1 MKQGDSDRAS
11 HYYSMMPSLKRT
23 KDKGKKRGGG
33 GGMRPLPNKQQSM
46 IQTPAPD
53 QVTSDLIDATCHEI
67 LSLEG
72 DEGPDGSYAIPSV
85 ASFAIL
91 AKRLDHYLGQLSVLK
106 DDNVRTRLLLA
117 KLVIDVCVRSAY
129 PSDDDEGK
137 DDTDTKIPSLI
148 EMTEDEWNSLAREL
162 GLVAETVSFSFESSE
177 LSEPLNSLISQVEA
191 LGALATLRSQLS
203 SGISEI
209 EEDDANTPSKKKVP
223 KTFFSNLQ
231 DAINQYKQTAE
242 KIYENHENIDK
253 NLFVPDA
260 MLKIKRNSTVQR
272 TKSTATSFLERIDEL
287 VAKKAFPLKH
297 LQLSLLALLKK
308 LEKELPVPKL
318 FQLGYFGNGSSST
331 PPTSAAPTKKITST
345 SPVSPSATSSS
356 SGQVISQREARKQTK
371 KPEYR
376 DKSDSEEEEEEEEE
390 TPVLVEKK
398 NGTKRK
404 NEKNTLT
411 FDSDSGDDVELKVA
425 PSKKKVRRVPYSEE
439 EKGALLQG
447 VEEFG
452 KGNWAKIR
460 DHYADIFGVNKRTA
474 VNLKDLYRTLTK

>member
-1 MKQGDSDRAS
+1 
-11 HYYSMMPSLKRT
+11 
-23 KDKGKKRGGG
+23 
-33 GGMRPLPNKQQSM
+33 
-46 IQTPAPD
+46 
-53 QVTSDLIDATCHEI
+53 
-67 LSLEG
+67 
-72 DEGPDGSYAIPSV
+72 
-85 ASFAIL
+85 
-91 AKRLDHYLGQLSVLK
+91 
-106 DDNVRTRLLLA
+106 
-117 KLVIDVCVRSAY
+117 
-129 PSDDDEGK
+129 
-137 DDTDTKIPSLI
+137 
-148 EMTEDEWNSLAREL
+148 
-162 GLVAETVSFSFESSE
+162 
-177 LSEPLNSLISQVEA
+177 LISQVEA

-231 DAINQYKQTAE
+231 DAINQYNQTAE
-242 KIYENHENIDK
+242 KIHENHENIDK
-253 NLFVPDA
+253 NLFIPDA
-260 MLKIKRNSTVQR
+260 MLKIKRSSTVQR
-272 TKSTATSFLERIDEL
+272 AKSSAISLVESIDNF
-287 VAKKAFPLKH
+287 VAKKVFPLKH
-297 LQLSLLALLKK
+297 LQVSLLALLKK

-318 FQLGYFGNGSSST
+318 FQLGYFDNGSSST
-331 PPTSAAPTKKITST
+331 PPTSSAPTKKITST

-376 DKSDSEEEEEEEEE
+376 DKSDSEEEEEQE

-411 FDSDSGDDVELKVA
+411 IDSDSENEVELKFA
-425 PSKKKVRRVPYSEE
+425 PSKKKTRRVPYSEE

-452 KGNWAKIR
+452 KGSWAKIR
-460 DHYADIFGVNKRTA
+460 DHYADIFSVNNRTT

>member
-1 MKQGDSDRAS
+1 MKRGDRDRAS

-33 GGMRPLPNKQQSM
+33 SMPPLPNKQSM
-46 IQTPAPD
+46 VQTPAPD
-53 QVTSDLIDATCHEI
+53 QVASDLIDATCHDI

-72 DEGPDGSYAIPSV
+72 DEGPDGSSIPSV
-85 ASFAIL
+85 ASFAII

-106 DDNVRTRLLLA
+106 DDNVRSRLLLA

-137 DDTDTKIPSLI
+137 DDTDTATQKMPSLI
-148 EMTEDEWNSLAREL
+148 DMTEDEWNSLAREL
-162 GLVAETVSFSFESSE
+162 GLVAETVSFSFESE
-177 LSEPLNSLISQVEA
+177 LSEPINSLISQVEA
-191 LGALATLRSQLS
+191 LGALAILRSQLS

-231 DAINQYKQTAE
+231 DSVDQYNQTAKE
-242 KIYENHENIDK
+242 IKESHEIDK

-260 MLKIKRNSTVQR
+260 MLKIKRSSTVQR
-272 TKSTATSFLERIDEL
+272 AKSSAISLVESIEDL
-287 VAKKAFPLKH
+287 VAKRAFPLKY
-297 LQLSLLALLKK
+297 LQVSLLALLKK

-331 PPTSAAPTKKITST
+331 PPTSSAPTKKITST

-376 DKSDSEEEEEEEEE
+376 DESDSEKEEEEEE

-411 FDSDSGDDVELKVA
+411 IDSDSEDEVELKFA
-425 PSKKKVRRVPYSEE
+425 PSKKKTRRVPYSEE

-460 DHYADIFGVNKRTA
+460 DHYADIFGVNNRTA

>member
-1 MKQGDSDRAS
+1 MKRGDSDRAS
-11 HYYSMMPSLKRT
+11 HYYSTMPSLKRT

-33 GGMRPLPNKQQSM
+33 SMRPLPNKQSM

-72 DEGPDGSYAIPSV
+72 DEGPDGSSIPSV

-106 DDNVRTRLLLA
+106 DDNVRSRLLLA
-117 KLVIDVCVRSAY
+117 KLAIDVCVRSAY

-137 DDTDTKIPSLI
+137 DDTDTATQKMPSLI
-148 EMTEDEWNSLAREL
+148 EMTVDEWNSLAREL
-162 GLVAETVSFSFESSE
+162 GLVAKTVSFSFESE
-177 LSEPLNSLISQVEA
+177 LSEPINSLISQVEA

-203 SGISEI
+203 SGISDI

-231 DAINQYKQTAE
+231 ESVDQYKQTAE
-242 KIYENHENIDK
+242 KIYGNHDNIDK
-253 NLFVPDA
+253 NLFIPDA
-260 MLKIKRNSTVQR
+260 MLKIKRSSTVQR
-272 TKSTATSFLERIDEL
+272 AKSSAISLVESIDNL
-287 VAKKAFPLKH
+287 VAKKAFPLKY
-297 LQLSLLALLKK
+297 LQVSLLALLKK

-331 PPTSAAPTKKITST
+331 PPTSSAPTKKITST

-356 SGQVISQREARKQTK
+356 SGRVISQREARKQTK

-376 DKSDSEEEEEEEEE
+376 NESDAEEEEEEEE

-404 NEKNTLT
+404 NEK
-411 FDSDSGDDVELKVA
+411 FDSDSEDEVELKFA

>member
-1 MKQGDSDRAS
+1 MKQGDSDRVS
-11 HYYSMMPSLKRT
+11 HYYSTMPSLKRT

-33 GGMRPLPNKQQSM
+33 SMRPLPNKQSM

-53 QVTSDLIDATCHEI
+53 QVASDLIDATCHEI

-72 DEGPDGSYAIPSV
+72 DEGPDGSSIPSV

-106 DDNVRTRLLLA
+106 DDNVRSRLLLA

-137 DDTDTKIPSLI
+137 DDTDTTTQKIPSLI

-162 GLVAETVSFSFESSE
+162 GLVASAVSFSFESE

-191 LGALATLRSQLS
+191 LVALATLRSQLS

-209 EEDDANTPSKKKVP
+209 EEDDANTPSKKRY

-231 DAINQYKQTAE
+231 ESVDQYKQTME
-242 KIYENHENIDK
+242 KILKNHDNIDK
-253 NLFVPDA
+253 NLFIPDA
-260 MLKIKRNSTVQR
+260 MLKIKRSSTVQR
-272 TKSTATSFLERIDEL
+272 AKSSAISLVESIDNL
-287 VAKKAFPLKH
+287 VAKKAFPLKY
-297 LQLSLLALLKK
+297 LQVSLLALLKK

-318 FQLGYFGNGSSST
+318 FELGYFGNGSSST
-331 PPTSAAPTKKITST
+331 PPTSSVPTKKITST

-376 DKSDSEEEEEEEEE
+376 DESDSEEEEEEE

-404 NEKNTLT
+404 NEK
-411 FDSDSGDDVELKVA
+411 FDSDSEDEVELKFA

>member
-1 MKQGDSDRAS
+1 
-11 HYYSMMPSLKRT
+11 MMPSLKRT

-33 GGMRPLPNKQQSM
+33 SMPPLPNKQSM

-72 DEGPDGSYAIPSV
+72 DEGPDGSSIPSV

-106 DDNVRTRLLLA
+106 DDNVRSRLLLA

-137 DDTDTKIPSLI
+137 DDTDTATQRMPFLI

-162 GLVAETVSFSFESSE
+162 GLVAETVSFSFESE

-203 SGISEI
+203 LGIRAI

-231 DAINQYKQTAE
+231 GAIDQYKQTAE
-242 KIYENHENIDK
+242 KISKENHENIDK
-253 NLFVPDA
+253 NLFIPDA
-260 MLKIKRNSTVQR
+260 MLKIKRSSTVQR
-272 TKSTATSFLERIDEL
+272 AKSSAISL
-287 VAKKAFPLKH
+287 VESIEDLVVKKVFPLKH
-297 LQLSLLALLKK
+297 LQVSFLALLKK

-318 FQLGYFGNGSSST
+318 FQLCYFGNGSSST
-331 PPTSAAPTKKITST
+331 PPTSSAPRKKIIST
-345 SPVSPSATSSS
+345 SPVSPSAASSS
-356 SGQVISQREARKQTK
+356 SGQTSRREARKQTK

-376 DKSDSEEEEEEEEE
+376 DSSDSEEEEEA
-390 TPVLVEKK
+390 PVLVEKK

-404 NEKNTLT
+404 NEKNSLT
-411 FDSDSGDDVELKVA
+411 FDSDSEDDEVELKFA
-425 PSKKKVRRVPYSEE
+425 PSKKKTRRVPYSEE

-447 VEEFG
+447 VEQFG

-460 DHYADIFGVNKRTA
+460 DHYADIFSVNKRTT